1 MGAAAGDIGGEGCGG
16 SRGSGVSQGVGKAE
30 DGGLV
35 ANVRGI
41 AERRLRV
48 EGQAAGLVEAGS
60 VGALTDGGASGV
72 DAAEDG
78 DCTGALLGE
87 EDVPV
92 GGSEEITGVAQ
103 TAVA

>member
-1 MGAAAGDIGGEGCGG
+1 MAAPA
-16 SRGSGVSQGVGKAE
+16 
-30 DGGLV
+30 
-35 ANVRGI
+35 
-41 AERRLRV
+41 
-48 EGQAAGLVEAGS
+48 
-60 VGALTDGGASGV
+60 GV

-103 TAVA
+103 AGGVEGDLKAGRNDGQLAVLTGDYG